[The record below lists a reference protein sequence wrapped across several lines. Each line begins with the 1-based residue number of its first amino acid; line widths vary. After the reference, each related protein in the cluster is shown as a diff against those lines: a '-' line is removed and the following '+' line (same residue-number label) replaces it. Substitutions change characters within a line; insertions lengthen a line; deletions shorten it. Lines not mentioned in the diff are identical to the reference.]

1 MNKEYVWA
9 AVSALVVGV
18 VGVLLLYLGGV
29 AGVLPKA
36 FGLFDMSNL
45 GVRAIVFV
53 ILLVIAALLFVAY
66 RNTAKTPGESTREAG
81 FAGTPRD
88 KAGS

>member
-1 MNKEYVWA
+1 MRKEYIWA

-18 VGVLLLYLGGV
+18 AGILLLYLGGV

-45 GVRAIVFV
+45 GVRAVVIV
-53 ILLVIAALLFVAY
+53 ILLVVAVLLFLWY
-66 RNTAKTPGESTREAG
+66 RSTATSSRDEASG
-81 FAGTPRD
+81 
-88 KAGS
+88 

>member
-1 MNKEYVWA
+1 MNREYLWA
-9 AVSALVVGV
+9 AVSAVVVGV
-18 VGVLLLYLGGV
+18 IGVLLLYLGGV

-45 GVRAIVFV
+45 GVRAVVII
-53 ILLVIAALLFVAY
+53 ILLVVAVLLFLLY
-66 RNTAKTPGESTREAG
+66 RSTAKNPG
-81 FAGTPRD
+81 D

>member
-1 MNKEYVWA
+1 MTREYVWA
-9 AVSALVVGV
+9 AVSAVVVGV
-18 VGVLLLYLGGV
+18 IGVLLLYLGGV

-53 ILLVIAALLFVAY
+53 ILLVVAVLLFVLY
-66 RNTAKTPGESTREAG
+66 RNTTRN
-81 FAGTPRD
+81 PSD